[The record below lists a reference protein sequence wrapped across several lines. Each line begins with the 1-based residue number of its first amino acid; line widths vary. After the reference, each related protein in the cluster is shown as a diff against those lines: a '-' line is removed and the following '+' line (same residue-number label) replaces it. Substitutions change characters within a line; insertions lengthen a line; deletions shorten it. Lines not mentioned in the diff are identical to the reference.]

1 MPHCWAW
8 CHIVVLDDYFYGI
21 RPLIRLSVL
30 EFWRGKISS
39 HDKEFSVLQVP
50 PPRSFCLR
58 APMFRSCVFIP
69 LMIIGLLGACS
80 EQAPPAPPPPE
91 LPVVGVIQRDQ
102 PIEIE
107 MVGQTLGS
115 SDIPIR
121 ARVDGFL
128 DSIGFDEGRNVKKGD
143 LLYSI
148 DDVPF
153 KSGVV
158 EAQGYLAEAQ
168 TALANAKS
176 DLDRIRPLAEINAMS
191 QMDLDG
197 AVARHEAAIG
207 ATQAAEAQLN
217 QAKILLGYCRIYSP
231 IDGRIGISSVEVG
244 EYVGGA
250 GSDALNFVSQVDPIR
265 VRFSIDEQSYL
276 KIARHIIAMRED
288 GKLEG
293 SRKKRAA
300 LQLILS
306 DASVFDY
313 SGQIVTTN
321 AAIDPT
327 TGTFTLEADFP
338 NPDGLII
345 AGQYAKIRTNTE
357 VRKNALLVPQRSIVE
372 LQGSFS
378 LFVVNDDGKV
388 EQRKVSVGPK
398 VNRLQIITSGLKPG
412 ETVVLEGVQKL
423 RNGMSIKPV
432 PTDFDE
438 SPVPSSDNAAK
449 I

>member
-1 MPHCWAW
+1 M
-8 CHIVVLDDYFYGI
+8 
-21 RPLIRLSVL
+21 L
-30 EFWRGKISS
+30 ESRRGKNST
-39 HDKEFSVLQVP
+39 HDKEFSVLQLS
-50 PPRSFCLR
+50 PPRRFCLR
-58 APMFRSCVFIP
+58 VSSFRSCTVIP
-69 LMIIGLLGACS
+69 LLLISVLLGACS
-80 EQAPPAPPPPE
+80 KQEAPPRPPLE
-91 LPVVGVIQRDQ
+91 LPVVTVIQRDQ

-128 DSIGFDEGRNVKKGD
+128 ESIGFDEGRNVNKGD

-153 KSGVV
+153 QTGVI

-168 TALANAKS
+168 TTLVNAKS
-176 DLDRIRPLAEINAMS
+176 DLERIRPLAAINAMS
-191 QMDLDG
+191 RMDLDG
-197 AVARHEAAIG
+197 AVAMHKAAMG
-207 ATQAAEAQLN
+207 AVQAANAQLD
-217 QAKILLGYCRIYSP
+217 QAKIQLGYCRIYSP

-250 GSDALNFVSQVDPIR
+250 GNEALNFVSQVDPIR

-276 KIARHIIAMRED
+276 KIARHIIAMRVD
-288 GKLEG
+288 GKQEG
-293 SRKKRAA
+293 SQNRKRSELA
-300 LQLILS
+300 LILS
-306 DASVFDY
+306 DASVFDHT
-313 SGQIVTTN
+313 GHIVTTN

-345 AGQYAKIRTNTE
+345 AGQYARIRANTD
-357 VRKNALLVPQRSIVE
+357 VRKDALLVPQRSLVE
-372 LQGSFS
+372 QQGRFS
-378 LFVVNDDGKV
+378 LFVVGADGKV

-398 VNRLQIITSGLKPG
+398 INRLQIITSGLKPG
-412 ETVVLEGVQKL
+412 EIVVLEGIQKL
-423 RNGMSIKPV
+423 RNGMTIKPA

-438 SPVPSSDNAAK
+438 SPVPSPDNAPKA
-449 I
+449 